1 MKRVIKLRESD
12 LHRIVYNAINEVVVG
27 NPHDN
32 LGAVNQA
39 AGYFPDDTLDYM
51 KRHQS
56 YSSDLAELL
65 VDNGLDAEVL
75 NDYPAILK
83 AVDINDVMV
92 EMDKYRKFLES
103 ERRYEKSQEYKAWA
117 EDRMAEMG
125 MDDDSLA

>member
-12 LHRIVYNAINEVVVG
+12 LHRIVYNVINEAIVD

-32 LGAVNQA
+32 LGAMNNA

-75 NDYPAILK
+75 NDYPGILK
-83 AVDINDVMV
+83 AADINDVKA
-92 EMDKYRKFLES
+92 EMEKYRKYLADE
-103 ERRYEKSQEYKAWA
+103 ERYEKAQEYKAWA